1 MTGSKWAPADAGFT
15 STNAANGSGNPNVFS
30 YSACEQDYMN
40 AIFKELYNQYRSTLL
55 LC

>member
-30 YSACEQDYMN
+30 YSTCEQDYTKL
-40 AIFKELYNQYRSTLL
+40 IFKELCNQYRSTLL